1 VGIDPASPR
10 HLRRTTLIGRPAVE
24 VAGARPSGWAVVIV
38 TRGGSDLVLMQL
50 AAPSR
55 FDYDRAS
62 PTWRTMVRSVQPVPM
77 RSYRALGYPP
87 DNSRDPGWGSSEE
100 GLR

>member
-1 VGIDPASPR
+1 
-10 HLRRTTLIGRPAVE
+10 
-24 VAGARPSGWAVVIV
+24 
-38 TRGGSDLVLMQL
+38 MQL